1 MKQHFLFICSSGGR
15 AKKAS
20 ELFEDDDNI
29 EARCVSLFP
38 LVGSNITNESVKWAN
53 KIFVMNEK
61 EELHKTQL
69 LSKIPDSEEK
79 EIIDLDMPQ
88 ISQTDPKFEDIL
100 REKIKD
106 YL

>member
-1 MKQHFLFICSSGGR
+1 
-15 AKKAS
+15 
-20 ELFEDDDNI
+20 
-29 EARCVSLFP
+29 
-38 LVGSNITNESVKWAN
+38 
-53 KIFVMNEK
+53 MNEK